1 MADYGW
7 IEEAKTGRRVWE
19 MTYRSTEH
27 AGGASKNRRFD
38 GTIRLSAGEY
48 VLRYETDGSH
58 AFGDWNADP
67 PDDPEMWGVT
77 VSQAAPVSAVRRGGQ
92 K

>member
-7 IEEAKTGRRVWE
+7 IEDAKSGRRVWE
-19 MTYRSTEH
+19 MTYRTTEH
-27 AGGASKNRRFD
+27 AGGASKNRRFE
-38 GTIRLSAGEY
+38 GAIKLPAGNY

-58 AFGDWNADP
+58 SFGNWNAAP
-67 PDDPEMWGVT
+67 PDDPEAWGIT
-77 VSQAAPVSAVRRGGQ
+77 VSKA